1 MDFFQSQVSAQSGF
15 DFIPSFFEGL
25 GEKTHI
31 FRIIIYNQYAA
42 MLGVVDNDLKVI
54 TMKILCIYVI
64 SIRNYESES
73 KS

>member
-42 MLGVVDNDLKVI
+42 MLGVVDNDLNVI
-54 TMKILCIYVI
+54 Y
-64 SIRNYESES
+64 YENTWYLRYQYKEL
-73 KS
+73 